1 MCSSEESDSEDDV
14 IREARLVL
22 SDSINA
28 RLYRENPNPPPQ
40 PIRNVNSNN
49 NINLARATPQN
60 NDIGNRMVNGRIERL
75 QVRSKNEISNLITL
89 LNMLFR

>member
-1 MCSSEESDSEDDV
+1 MILFESFKFTFCSSEESDSEDDV

-75 QVRSKNEISNLITL
+75 QVREKIK
-89 LNMLFR
+89 F